1 MPKIAHH
8 HTLKQK
14 RKLRVSGKMNG
25 TAERPR
31 VAVFRSNQHIVLQAI
46 DDVAGVTVASAS
58 DLGKTKIKGTKT
70 DRAVAVTKLLVAGLQ
85 KVTVSAVVFDRGS
98 YRYHGRV
105 KAVAE
110 TLRQEGITV

>member
-46 DDVAGVTVASAS
+46 DDVAEKTVASAS
-58 DLGKTKIKGTKT
+58 DLGKTKVKGTKT
-70 DRAVAVTKLLVAGLQ
+70 ERSVAVTKLLVAGL
-85 KVTVSAVVFDRGS
+85 KKAEISAVVFDRGS

>member
-1 MPKIAHH
+1 MPKIAHN

-14 RKLRVSGKMNG
+14 RKMRVSGKMNG
-25 TAERPR
+25 TALRPR
-31 VAVFRSNQHIVLQAI
+31 VTVFRSNQHIVLQAI
-46 DDVAGVTVASAS
+46 DDEAGKTVVAAN
-58 DLGKTKIKGTKT
+58 DLGKAKIKGTKT
-70 DRAVAVTKLLVAGLQ
+70 DRSVAVTKLLVAGL
-85 KVTVSAVVFDRGS
+85 KKAEISAVVFDRGA